1 MIYEK
6 KIKPI
11 SELEIFCRKHKNK
24 GKKIVLCH
32 GTFDLLHI
40 GHLRY
45 LTEAKKSG
53 DFLIVTITA
62 DKFVLK
68 GPGRPIFNENLRSEM
83 LANLEIID
91 FVSIIYDKSALP
103 AIEAIKPN
111 VYFKGI
117 EYKNHE
123 NDLTGKIKIEEN
135 AVKNHGGILRYSDDI
150 VFSSSNLINNYI
162 NPTDDKIKKSINEF
176 REKGGMNYFNKLLD
190 EVKKIKILIIGEAII
205 DQYDYVDILG
215 KSSKE
220 TIVATLHKNSDFFT
234 GGVIASAG
242 HLQNFNANLTVVTNL
257 GLDDPHNKIIDKLS
271 GLNVEFKNVFLE
283 NRPTIRK
290 RRFVDRSYYRKM
302 FEVYYMDDK
311 PYSEKDKKITL
322 NTVKNKINDV
332 DIVIVNDF
340 GHGFVFDELIDLISN
355 KAKFLAVNT
364 QTNSANRGFN
374 YINKY
379 PRADYVCID
388 EPEFRLATQ
397 DKHTDI
403 KELAESKLNSL
414 IDCKKFM
421 ITLGK
426 NGCVLFE
433 NSVKKSELPA
443 FTNSVVDTVG
453 AGDAFFSVTSPF
465 AMIGAD
471 NEDLCLLGNIAG
483 ALKVEILGH
492 EKFIEKNKFIKY
504 IETLM
509 K

>member
-1 MIYEK
+1 MVHEK
-6 KIKPI
+6 KIKFI
-11 SELEIFCRKHKNK
+11 SELEKICENLKHQN
-24 GKKIVLCH
+24 KKIVLCH

-45 LTEAKKSG
+45 LKEAKKSG
-53 DFLIVTITA
+53 DILLVTLTA

-68 GPGRPIFNENLRSEM
+68 GPGRPVFNENLRSEM

-91 FVSIIYDKSALP
+91 FVSVIYDKSALP
-103 AIEAIKPN
+103 AIEAIKPD
-111 VYFKGI
+111 VYIKGI

-123 NDLTGKIKIEEN
+123 NDVTGKIKVEEN
-135 AVKNHGGILRYSDDI
+135 AVKKHGGILKYSDDI

-162 NPTDDKIKKSINEF
+162 NPTHDKIRDNINSF
-176 REKGGMNYFNKLLD
+176 KRKGGMNYFNKLLD
-190 EVKKIKILIIGEAII
+190 EVKKIKILIIGETII

-220 TIVATLHKNSDFFT
+220 PIVATLHKNSDFFS

-242 HLQNFNANLTVVTNL
+242 HLVNFSDNLTVITNI
-257 GLDDPHNKIIDKLS
+257 GLDDPKNKIFDKLS
-271 GLNVEFKNVFLE
+271 SLNIKFEKIFLE

-302 FEVYYMDDK
+302 FEVYYMDDR
-311 PYSEKDKKITL
+311 PYSEKEKKITL
-322 NTVKNKINDV
+322 NTVKNKINEV

-340 GHGFVFDELIDLISN
+340 GHGFVFDELIDLVSN
-355 KAKFLAVNT
+355 RAKFLAVNT

-374 YINKY
+374 YISRY
-379 PRADYVCID
+379 PRADYICID
-388 EPEFRLATQ
+388 EPEFRLAAQ

-403 KELAESKLNSL
+403 QALAEYKLSSL

-426 NGCVLFE
+426 KGCILFE
-433 NSVKKSELPA
+433 NGVKTSELPA

-471 NEDLCLLGNIAG
+471 SEDLCLIGNIAG

-492 EKFIEKNKFIKY
+492 QKFIEKNKFIKY
-504 IETLM
+504 IDTLM